1 MSEYFVRMR
10 SWPQAGKKPERPWE
24 LLRDGRPIGFYETR
38 EEAEELKGDCEEV
51 ERRVA
56 LQGHTPS

>member
-1 MSEYFVRMR
+1 MSVYGVRMR
-10 SWPQAGKKPERPWE
+10 GWLPGAQPERPWE

-38 EEAEELKGDCEEV
+38 EEAEEIKGECEEV

-56 LQGHTPS
+56 LSGHTPS